1 MSKSRKE
8 SLDKMS
14 EIAFRLGC
22 IVVDLQV
29 KKAQMK
35 ARGDTSPKG
44 KTKP

>member
-1 MSKSRKE
+1 MSKSRQE
-8 SLDKMS
+8 SLKEMS
-14 EIAFRLGC
+14 DIAFRLGC

-44 KTKP
+44 KTKS